1 MGGAS
6 TSAAAKGHRVVP
18 VVRRV
23 GGSWKGRGW
32 SSQGTS
38 RPDRTRLQVKQSAPS
53 FESTVELPG
62 LSEHGPSASSQKG
75 HGSTGLRADH
85 CSGHALQMIGQDYPN

>member
-53 FESTVELPG
+53 FESD
-62 LSEHGPSASSQKG
+62 
-75 HGSTGLRADH
+75 R
-85 CSGHALQMIGQDYPN
+85 